1 MKGKGYMNNDQKLPV
16 YQLFIPPVNLKELRR
31 DIWCNDPLPAKLTIN
46 RKKLDIDIVYRG
58 SHIRGFQKKSYNVVF
73 YKPNTFRNA
82 KEVHLNAEYKDKSL
96 LRNKLSLDFFADI
109 GTLSPKSQFVFLNL
123 NGKDEGIYLELE
135 SVDELYLKNRDLP
148 KGSIFY
154 AVDGDA
160 NFSLMS
166 DLDKGI
172 KKSLE
177 MGYQKKC
184 GSAKDELYLQ
194 ELIIQINTISRA
206 DFEREIVNYVDVE
219 KYLRWLAGVIFTQN
233 YDGFVHNYALYRNG
247 DTGLF
252 EMIPWDYDATW
263 GRDVNGKVMEED
275 YVGIEGFNTLTAR
288 ILDVRAFR
296 VRYQRLLKGILNT
309 RFNVK
314 HMKPIIQGMH
324 DQISPYVSKDPY
336 IKDNKKTFDNE
347 PDFILKF
354 IESRAKYIKGRLHKL
369 D

>member
-1 MKGKGYMNNDQKLPV
+1 MNADKKLPM
-16 YQLFIPPVNLKELRR
+16 YQLFIPPVNLMELRR

-46 RKKLDIDIVYRG
+46 KKKLDIDIVYRG
-58 SHIRGFQKKSYNVVF
+58 SHIREFRKKSYHVVF
-73 YKPNTFRNA
+73 YKPHIFKGA
-82 KEVHLNAEYKDKSL
+82 KEIHLNAEYNDKSL

-109 GTLSPKSQFVFLNL
+109 GTLAPKSQFVHLNL
-123 NGKDEGIYLELE
+123 NGRDEGIYLELE
-135 SVDELYLKNRDLP
+135 SVDEYYLKQRNLP
-148 KGSIFY
+148 EGSIFY

-184 GSAKDELYLQ
+184 GTAKDELYLQ
-194 ELIIQINTISRA
+194 ELLIQINTISRV
-206 DFEREIVNYVDVE
+206 DFEKEIVKYIDVE

-247 DTGLF
+247 ATGLF
-252 EMIPWDYDATW
+252 EIIPWDYDATW
-263 GRDVNGKVMEED
+263 GRDVNGEVMEED
-275 YVGIEGFNTLTAR
+275 YVGIGGFNTLTAR
-288 ILDVRAFR
+288 ILDIRAFR
-296 VRYQRLLKGILNT
+296 LQYQSLLKEIMDT
-309 RFNVK
+309 RFNVG
-314 HMKPIIQGMH
+314 HMKPIIIGLH
-324 DQISPYVSKDPY
+324 DQISPYVPKDPY
-336 IKDNKKTFDNE
+336 IKDNQDIFDNE

-354 IESRAKYIKGRLHKL
+354 IENRAKYINGQLHKL

>member
-1 MKGKGYMNNDQKLPV
+1 MDADKKLPV
-16 YQLFIPPVNLKELRR
+16 YQLFIPPVNLMELRR

-46 RKKLDIDIVYRG
+46 KKKLDIDIVYRG
-58 SHIRGFQKKSYNVVF
+58 SHIREFRKKSYHVVF
-73 YKPNTFRNA
+73 HKPNTFKGA
-82 KEVHLNAEYKDKSL
+82 KEIHLNAEYNDKSL

-109 GTLSPKSQFVFLNL
+109 GTLAPKSQFVHLKL
-123 NGKDEGIYLELE
+123 NGKDEGVYLELE
-135 SVDELYLKNRDLP
+135 SVDQYYLKQRNLP
-148 KGSIFY
+148 EGSIFY

-184 GSAKDELYLQ
+184 GPVKDEMHLQ
-194 ELIIQINTISRA
+194 ELLIQINTISRA
-206 DFEREIVNYVDVE
+206 DFEGEIIKYIDVE

-252 EMIPWDYDATW
+252 EIIPWDYDATW
-263 GRDVNGKVMEED
+263 GRDVNGEVMEED

-288 ILDVRAFR
+288 ILDIREFR
-296 VRYQRLLKGILNT
+296 LRYQRLLKEIMDT
-309 RFNVK
+309 HFNVAR
-314 HMKPIIQGMH
+314 MKPIIFGMH
-324 DQISPYVSKDPY
+324 DQLSPYVPNDPY
-336 IKDNKKTFDNE
+336 IRVNKAIFDNE

-354 IESRAKYIKGRLHKL
+354 IDDRAKYIRSQLYKL